1 MVKMDLGNFSAKYYV
16 EGDKVFQEN
25 MGQGKDDVLAR
36 LIVELRRR
44 GYRVTAQR
52 LAIAKIVLEN
62 IKKHPSFM
70 QIVEIVRSQM
80 PSISP
85 STIYNNLQLLEELG
99 FIKSFDVAGET
110 HYDSA
115 HNHVNIAC
123 VDTDKIYD
131 VDGEEVYEVLS
142 KVAKLDKKKIIQV
155 VVYAN
160 CKD

>member
-1 MVKMDLGNFSAKYYV
+1 MDLGNFSTKYYV
-16 EGDKVFQEN
+16 EGNEVFKKN
-25 MGQGKDDVLAR
+25 ASRDRDDVLAR

-115 HNHVNIAC
+115 YNHINIAC

-131 VDGEEVYEVLS
+131 VDSEEAYEVLS
-142 KVAKLDKKKIIQV
+142 RAAGLEKRKIVQV

>member
-1 MVKMDLGNFSAKYYV
+1 MDLGNFSTKYYV
-16 EGDKVFQEN
+16 EGNEVFKKN
-25 MGQGKDDVLAR
+25 ASRDRDDVLAR

-115 HNHVNIAC
+115 YNHINIAC

-131 VDGEEVYEVLS
+131 VDSEEAYEVLS
-142 KVAKLDKKKIIQV
+142 KAAGLEKRKIVQV